1 MKEEDDLGQAADYME
16 EREAKAPDLL
26 SHLERRR
33 AGEECP
39 YGCPV
44 CTAISVVRQ
53 MSPEVSAHLSAAARE
68 FLLAARAFLDS
79 IGEPKDRPQGEGG
92 VEKIPLD

>member
-1 MKEEDDLGQAADYME
+1 MKEEDDLGRAAGFS
-16 EREAKAPDLL
+16 EASEADAPDLL
-26 SHLERRR
+26 GHLERRR

-68 FLLAARAFLDS
+68 FFLAARAFLDS
-79 IGEPKDRPQGEGG
+79 IGDPKDRREGEGG